1 VLISPP
7 FGKPRDVS
15 GYYLTTDFKIRK
27 QRIMKHIFNTYLLIL
42 TTAICVSCSNKNNKM
57 TYLKFENEFNN
68 NILDSKAKSFN
79 YEYDGL
85 VPQNSYFINSKLK
98 FLQYRH
104 GPENGSIESLI
115 YFDFNS
121 DEIKKIVR
129 RKIYYEWDDNRN
141 ERNGN
146 FSDTIFVILYDKNK
160 IYTYFGN
167 KLIDSTFKKN
177 VYETDLEFIK
187 NMKTETEKNY
197 NNR

>member
-1 VLISPP
+1 
-7 FGKPRDVS
+7 
-15 GYYLTTDFKIRK
+15 
-27 QRIMKHIFNTYLLIL
+27 MKHIFNTYLLIL